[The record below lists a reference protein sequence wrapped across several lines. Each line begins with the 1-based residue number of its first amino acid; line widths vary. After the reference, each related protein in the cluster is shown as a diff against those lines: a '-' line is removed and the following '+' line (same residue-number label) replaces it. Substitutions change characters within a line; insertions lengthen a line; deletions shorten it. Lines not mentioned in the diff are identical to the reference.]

1 MKRTR
6 WYSAMKVDGAM
17 TKAIV
22 TVIDQ
27 VGPALFTRGLNIMQG
42 AQYINLANKKLTY
55 RTFLSGWLTRVPLR

>member
-1 MKRTR
+1 
-6 WYSAMKVDGAM
+6 M

-27 VGPALFTRGLNIMQG
+27 VGPALFTKGLNIMQG
-42 AQYINLANKKLTY
+42 AHYINLANKKLTY